1 MPFEL
6 LIVVCRACARERG
19 FVKERGGPLL
29 SLLSLLL
36 LPLLASRLR
45 QLAQV
50 IRSDPA
56 KKRTTRVL
64 RQRTLGAQPHRS
76 AAGASPTFL
85 STREVAAVGEP
96 ETRP

>member
-36 LPLLASRLR
+36 LPLLASHLR

-64 RQRTLGAQPHRS
+64 RQRTPWR
-76 AAGASPTFL
+76 PT
-85 STREVAAVGEP
+85 TPIRCRRKP
-96 ETRP
+96 YIPQYP